1 MGDRPLT
8 LTGPAETSVV
18 SDVLSARSQAGM
30 GMRLPGVSR
39 LQRILFDEAVK
50 PFGITR
56 PQWWLL
62 ANLTRKP
69 ASGMTQTELCDRL
82 EIRKVT
88 VSGIVDRLEAR
99 GHVERRLDPVDRR
112 LRRIFL
118 TRRGQALVHRLDS
131 MARDLNEV
139 MLQGVPPADLAVA
152 EEVMGRMKA
161 NLRRELAAI
170 RADGA
175 PAGRAQA
182 ATIRRHNQ

>member
-1 MGDRPLT
+1 MGDHL
-8 LTGPAETSVV
+8 LALAEAAEISLV
-18 SDVLSARSQAGM
+18 SDVMSARSQAGM

-39 LQRILFDEAVK
+39 LQRMLFDEAVK

-56 PQWWLL
+56 AQWWLL
-62 ANLTRKP
+62 ANLTRRP
-69 ASGMTQTELCDRL
+69 TAGMTQTELCERL

-118 TRRGQALVHRLDS
+118 TRRGQALIHQLDS

-139 MLQGVPPADLAVA
+139 MLRGVPAADLAVA
-152 EEVMGRMKA
+152 EDVMARMKA
-161 NLRRELAAI
+161 NLRRELAN
-170 RADGA
+170 R
-175 PAGRAQA
+175 
-182 ATIRRHNQ
+182 